1 MGVAVPILY
10 FGVQI
15 VAALFYPGYNFLNQ
29 AASELG
35 SNRAIYPALF
45 NVGAIITGIAALI
58 ATVGFFR
65 ALKILGTNQIL
76 AGLTSIAVAAGAL
89 GSLWAGFFPLP
100 DPRHASNPFAFGL
113 LLLPPLLLAALW
125 KRSDTRIMKIYL
137 IVTIILCI
145 ALLVVM
151 SGIVRLDIA
160 DYQGLL
166 QRIIAVAFFP
176 PIGIGS
182 YFLAKC
188 LTEQA
193 HSPLGV

>member
-1 MGVAVPILY
+1 
-10 FGVQI
+10 
-15 VAALFYPGYNFLNQ
+15 
-29 AASELG
+29 
-35 SNRAIYPALF
+35 
-45 NVGAIITGIAALI
+45 
-58 ATVGFFR
+58 
-65 ALKILGTNQIL
+65 
-76 AGLTSIAVAAGAL
+76 
-89 GSLWAGFFPLP
+89 
-100 DPRHASNPFAFGL
+100 
-113 LLLPPLLLAALW
+113 
-125 KRSDTRIMKIYL
+125 MKIYL